1 VLLIH
6 QLQRSVRFR
15 FWRNSHSSSSS
26 LVKVHHSLVRARA
39 RADARARDRT
49 NRGSCCDRLRPPT
62 GLQPAR
68 TTNDRPK
75 SRSAATRTFG
85 GAEETRTPD
94 FLLAKEALY
103 QLSYGP
109 AGASRHPATCDEE
122 AAGVPARAGTEVR
135 PLRGFTDMLFA
146 RPRSAGDLPL
156 IRVAHSR
163 VVREWAF
170 LDSNQRPLPYQGSA
184 LTS

>member
-1 VLLIH
+1 MLLIH

-75 SRSAATRTFG
+75 STSAATRTFG

-109 AGASRHPATCDEE
+109 AGASRNATSLSDGH
-122 AAGVPARAGTEVR
+122 ANRVPAVVG
-135 PLRGFTDMLFA
+135 G
-146 RPRSAGDLPL
+146 AGDLPL